1 MQLYNNIVSII
12 KNRHCLNKIKFVHAR
27 FRLWSV
33 MQNPVTPQYTLMLIF
48 PLHCFLSVES
58 GCSGEGGVR
67 GQQYPEENVHKA
79 VVMNI
84 HL

>member
-1 MQLYNNIVSII
+1 MRVLDSEVLCKTQSHPSTHSHSFSHYTASS
-12 KNRHCLNKIKFVHAR
+12 
-27 FRLWSV
+27 LWS
-33 MQNPVTPQYTLMLIF
+33 QAAR
-48 PLHCFLSVES
+48 
-58 GCSGEGGVR
+58 GGRGEKQGGRRGVR